1 MICAHKSM
9 RTNVFVKCVIDFG
22 MKTDATQQNVNE
34 IEWKRWEQLMVSIGA
49 HTKIN

>member
-1 MICAHKSM
+1 MKIKQNVTTTNGFSLISVRKSM

-34 IEWKRWEQLMVSIGA
+34 IE
-49 HTKIN
+49 